1 MREVMDTPQRRP
13 LGNTSLNFEP
23 VETKDEYVANVN
35 ALKNHIQRG
44 DIYEVN
50 YCTAFKANFEE
61 VDSVGLYKNMVAGT
75 EALLGL
81 YQDEGP
87 RTSLYPLNDT
97 SKGKAIEFVLNPLRA
112 QIDIRIRT
120 TRRLKRHSWKVT
132 RSARKT

>member
-1 MREVMDTPQRRP
+1 MATYPILYPRSAGVLHTDGTLEIWAEDAVAAEQAMREVMDTPQRRP
-13 LGNTSLNFEP
+13 SGNTSLHFEP

-75 EALLGL
+75 SPFSA
-81 YQDEGP
+81 YI
-87 RTSLYPLNDT
+87 
-97 SKGKAIEFVLNPLRA
+97 KM
-112 QIDIRIRT
+112 RT
-120 TRRLKRHSWKVT
+120 TNFLHIP
-132 RSARKT
+132 